1 MPKDNAKNPPLN
13 VVYAIWKEDG
23 YINVQET
30 NDLIE
35 HAILLP
41 AKIKHWA
48 NINRDQPLEVGQVVY
63 IPIAWEPIHSDFIAN
78 QCELNQMEVRSWE
91 PIVKEKCCD
100 T

>member
-78 QCELNQMEVRSWE
+78 QCGLNQMEVRSWE
-91 PIVKEKCCD
+91 PMVKEK
-100 T
+100 